1 MITVVSWN
9 MDGGNRHGRDQMWRV
24 LQETGADV
32 ALLQDAAEP
41 LPGIADGVALGP
53 TSWDDPVRQRPP
65 MVVKLSDRV
74 EVEWFTPV
82 TAETSEIG
90 AAEIAVSDRRTIAA
104 ARVTPADSAPFIAVS
119 MYARNVRKHPLAR
132 GSISVYPDAS
142 MHRIVSDLSAFT
154 ASLDRSGSRHVGHRV
169 LAAGDMNTL
178 YGLTS
183 GGGREGA
190 RRNRIIWDRMAALDL
205 EFLGPQYPNG
215 RLSAESPKGVPAN
228 TRNVPTH
235 YDRDG
240 AASGVNVKTPLD
252 AQRQLDYVFASRGF
266 HESIRTCALNGVE
279 EWGPSDHC
287 RILIVIDE

>member
-1 MITVVSWN
+1 MITAVSWN
-9 MDGGNRHGRDQMWRV
+9 MDGGNRHGQDETWRV
-24 LQETGADV
+24 VQETGADI
-32 ALLQDAAEP
+32 ALLQDVGEP
-41 LPGIADGVALGP
+41 LPGIADAVALGP
-53 TSWDDPVRQRPP
+53 TSWDGPVRQRPP
-65 MVVKLSDRV
+65 MIVKLSDRV

-82 TAETSEIG
+82 AAEMSKIG
-90 AAEIAVSDRRTIAA
+90 ASEIAVSDRRTIAA
-104 ARVTPADSAPFIAVS
+104 ARVTSDDGASFIAVS

-142 MHRIVSDLSAFT
+142 MHRIISDLSAFT
-154 ASLDRSGSRHVGHRV
+154 ATLDRSGVDPVRHRV
-169 LAAGDMNTL
+169 LAAGDLNTF

-183 GGGREGA
+183 DGGREGA

-215 RLSAESPKGVPAN
+215 RLSAESPKGVPAS

-240 AASGVNVKTPLD
+240 AASGMNVKTPLD

-266 HESIRTCALNGVE
+266 HESIRTRALNGVE

-287 RILIVIDE
+287 RILIEIDE